1 MNKANFAMGR
11 KMKKNQFRWPV
22 IFFFLCLFIIIFFKG
37 SFLFP
42 AESKNS
48 PKGYLFMIGGG
59 HRPRSLME
67 KFVSLASK
75 MGPPRVVILTMAS
88 SVPEETG
95 PALVKEFK
103 ELGVEKVDY
112 YHLSR
117 EEALKPETS
126 SVLEGATGIFFSG
139 GDQSRL
145 TAAILDT
152 PFHQKLLDLY
162 SRGAVIGGTS
172 AGAAAMSEMMITGEE
187 KRKIEEGQEWA
198 TIETDNIITS
208 RGLGFIKEAIIDQH
222 FLRRKRQNRLF
233 SLILENPGLIGLGID
248 ESTAVLA
255 RPDGKL
261 EILGESQVMIIDA
274 RQARVLKDEKGKL
287 GGLNIKLHLLLAGSI
302 FDLKTGKV
310 EASQEPRR
318 R

>member
-1 MNKANFAMGR
+1 
-11 KMKKNQFRWPV
+11 MKKKQFKCLL
-22 IFFFLCLFIIIFFKG
+22 IFFFLCLFIIIFFNR
-37 SFLFP
+37 SFPLSPENKNRP
-42 AESKNS
+42 A
-48 PKGYLFMIGGG
+48 GYLFMIGGG

-67 KFVSLASK
+67 KFVSLASRT
-75 MGPPRVVILTMAS
+75 GPPRLIILTMAS

-103 ELGVEKVDY
+103 ELGIEKVDY

-126 SVLEGATGIFFSG
+126 SLLDGATAIFFSG

-145 TAAILDT
+145 TAAIHDT

-172 AGAAAMSEMMITGEE
+172 AGAAVMSEIMITGEE
-187 KRKIEEGQEWA
+187 KRKVEEGQEWT
-198 TIETDNIITS
+198 TIEAENIITS
-208 RGLGFIKEAIIDQH
+208 RGLGFIKEAIVDQH
-222 FLRRKRQNRLF
+222 FLRRKRQNRLL

-248 ESTAVLA
+248 ESTAVLV

-274 RQARVLKDEKGKL
+274 RQAQVLKDEKGKL

-302 FDLKTGKV
+302 FDLKSGQVTTTFKLKGK
-310 EASQEPRR
+310 
-318 R
+318 

>member
-1 MNKANFAMGR
+1 
-11 KMKKNQFRWPV
+11 MKKNHFNWPLA
-22 IFFFLCLFIIIFFKG
+22 FFFICLFIAIFFNG
-37 SFLFP
+37 NFIFP
-42 AESKNS
+42 AESKNR
-48 PKGYLFMIGGG
+48 PRGYLFMIGGG

-67 KFVSLASK
+67 KFVSLTSRL
-75 MGPPRVVILTMAS
+75 GPPRVIILTMAS

-95 PALVKEFK
+95 PSLVKEFK

-126 SVLEGATGIFFSG
+126 SLLDGATGIFFSG
-139 GDQSRL
+139 GNQTRL

-162 SRGAVIGGTS
+162 YRGAIIGGTS
-172 AGAAAMSEMMITGEE
+172 AGAAAMSEIMITGEE
-187 KRKIEEGQEWA
+187 KRKVEEGQEWA
-198 TIETDNIITS
+198 TIESENIITS
-208 RGLGFIKEAIIDQH
+208 RGLGFIKEAIVDQH

-248 ESTAVLA
+248 ESTAVLV

-287 GGLNIKLHLLLAGSI
+287 GGLNIKLHLLLDGSI
-302 FDLKTGKV
+302 FELKTGKV
-310 EASQEPRR
+310 EASQAPKRR
-318 R
+318 

>member
-1 MNKANFAMGR
+1 
-11 KMKKNQFRWPV
+11 
-22 IFFFLCLFIIIFFKG
+22 
-37 SFLFP
+37 
-42 AESKNS
+42 
-48 PKGYLFMIGGG
+48 MIGGG

-67 KFVSLASK
+67 KFVSLASRT
-75 MGPPRVVILTMAS
+75 GPPRVIILTMAS

-112 YHLSR
+112 YHFSR

-126 SVLEGATGIFFSG
+126 SFLEGATGIFFSG

-152 PFHQKLLDLY
+152 PFHEKLLDLY
-162 SRGAVIGGTS
+162 YQGAVIGGTS
-172 AGAAAMSEMMITGEE
+172 AGAAVMSEIMITGEE
-187 KRKIEEGQEWA
+187 KRKVEEGQEWT
-198 TIETDNIITS
+198 TIEIENIITS
-208 RGLGFIKEAIIDQH
+208 RGLGFIKEAIVDQH
-222 FLRRKRQNRLF
+222 FLRRRRQNRLF

-274 RQARVLKDEKGKL
+274 RQALVIKDEKGKL
-287 GGLNIKLHLLLAGSI
+287 GGLNIKLHLLLAGST

-310 EASQEPRR
+310 ATTLKPGVK
-318 R
+318 

>member
-1 MNKANFAMGR
+1 M
-11 KMKKNQFRWPV
+11 P
-22 IFFFLCLFIIIFFKG
+22 IFSHRSFVFL
-37 SFLFP
+37 
-42 AESKNS
+42 AESKKS
-48 PKGYLFMIGGG
+48 PGGYLFMIGGG

-67 KFVSLASK
+67 KFVSLTSR
-75 MGPPRVVILTMAS
+75 MGPPRVIVLTMAS

-95 PALVKEFK
+95 PALIKEFR

-126 SVLEGATGIFFSG
+126 SLLDGATGIFFSG
-139 GDQSRL
+139 GNQTRL

-162 SRGAVIGGTS
+162 YRGAVIGGTS
-172 AGAAAMSEMMITGEE
+172 AGAAAMSEIMITGEE
-187 KRKIEEGQEWA
+187 KRKVEEGQEWA
-198 TIETDNIITS
+198 TIESENIITS
-208 RGLGFIKEAIIDQH
+208 RGLGFIKEAIVDQH

-233 SLILENPGLIGLGID
+233 SLILENPELIGLGID
-248 ESTAVLA
+248 ESTAVLV

-274 RQARVLKDEKGKL
+274 RQALVQKDEKGKL
-287 GGLNIKLHLLLAGSI
+287 GGLNLKLHLLLDGSI
-302 FDLKTGKV
+302 FDLKSGKV
-310 EASQEPRR
+310 AASPETRR